1 MRGIR
6 FDMNKDK
13 LAGAGMGA
21 MTIIKRVAVVLA
33 AALAVGCGGGGGSA
47 GVSVFDGPATP
58 GVTPAPVASD
68 LSLALS
74 STSLPNNGSDRVT
87 VTATA
92 VDANRNALAGIP
104 ITISVDNG
112 AVAAVTATTT
122 DAQGVVTGTV
132 GPGADRTNRVITVNA
147 VSGSLSKSATFQI
160 TGSKITSTL
169 LPAVI
174 APGAAGKVDFRLVDV
189 NGNPLVGLPIIVTGV
204 GNVETTA
211 TTGSN
216 GEYSYV
222 YTAPSTSGDLSIRAS
237 AAGVSSAPAVV
248 QVQAVSTIPAV
259 TQIVRSASV
268 SANPNTVPVNTEG
281 TGNLAVVRALFLGD
295 NNAPVKNIRVRFDRD
310 GDVNSIPGSFTSDFN
325 ILYSDANGVV
335 TSTYIPGS
343 RSSPTGGVTIRACW
357 SYSDFP
363 AGTCPNAARTTL
375 TVISE
380 PLSVSIGTNNL
391 IEIGASGLDYVK
403 RYIIQVN
410 DSSGL
415 AKSDVQISP
424 SVDLPRYFK
433 GQWVRTFSSV
443 GPAWDRVE
451 RAQCDNEDLNRNG
464 ISEVYANGWVEDANG
479 SFNLTPGRPALD
491 PRKADVAISFE
502 GSSRTDTKGQ
512 VVIAITYPQ
521 NVASWVEFNILVSA
535 SGVSGTEG
543 RANFKGVLPVNADAI
558 KDTNV
563 VPPFVFSP
571 YGLLSAPYILRNQ
584 DGSSATA
591 APALQI
597 CLKNPLE

>member
-1 MRGIR
+1 MRGTQL
-6 FDMNKDK
+6 DMNKDK

-47 GVSVFDGPATP
+47 GVSVFDGTAVP
-58 GVTPAPVASD
+58 GTTPAPVASD

-74 STSLPNNGSDRVT
+74 STSLPNNGSDRIT
-87 VTATA
+87 ITATA

-104 ITISVDNG
+104 VTISVDNG
-112 AVAAVTATTT
+112 AVAAVSATKTDDQGIVTA
-122 DAQGVVTGTV
+122 TV
-132 GPGADRTNRVITVNA
+132 GPGSDRTNRVITVNA
-147 VSGSLSKSATFQI
+147 VSGSLAKSATFQI
-160 TGSKITSTL
+160 TGSKLTSTL

-204 GNVETTA
+204 GNVETPG

-216 GEYSYV
+216 GDFSYA
-222 YTAPSTSGDLSIRAS
+222 YTAPATSGDLTIRAS
-237 AAGVSSAPAVV
+237 AAGVTSAPAVV
-248 QVQAVSTIPAV
+248 QVQAVSTIPVA

-281 TGNLAVVRALFLGD
+281 AGNLAVVRALFLGD
-295 NNAPVKNIRVRFDRD
+295 NNAAIKNIRVRFDRD

-357 SYSDFP
+357 SYSDF
-363 AGTCPNAARTTL
+363 AVGTCPNAARTTV

-391 IEIGASGLDYVK
+391 IEIGSSGLDYVK
-403 RYIIQVN
+403 RYVIQVN

-415 AKSDVQISP
+415 AKADVQISP

-433 GQWVRTFSSV
+433 GEWVRTNATV
-443 GPAWDRVE
+443 GPAWAKIE

-543 RANFKGVLPVNADAI
+543 RANFKGVLPVLAAAI
-558 KDTNV
+558 ADTNIA
-563 VPPFVFSP
+563 PAFQLSP
-571 YGLLSAPYILRNQ
+571 YGLLASPVTSVNQ
-584 DGSSATA
+584 SGVVGGPGA
-591 APALQI
+591 ALLI
-597 CLKNPLE
+597 CTNPN

>member
-1 MRGIR
+1 
-6 FDMNKDK
+6 
-13 LAGAGMGA
+13 MGA

-295 NNAPVKNIRVRFDRD
+295 NNAPIKNIRVRFDRD

-357 SYSDFP
+357 SYSDF
-363 AGTCPNAARTTL
+363 AVGTCPNAARTTV
-375 TVISE
+375 TIISE

-403 RYIIQVN
+403 RYVVQVN

-415 AKSDVQISP
+415 AKADVQISP

-433 GQWVRTFSSV
+433 GEWVRTFLSV
-443 GPAWDRVE
+443 GPAWAKVE

-464 ISEVYANGWVEDANG
+464 ISEIYSNGWIEDANA

-502 GSSRTDTKGQ
+502 GSSRTDSRGQ

-543 RANFKGVLPVNADAI
+543 RANFKGVLPVLAAAI
-558 KDTNV
+558 ADTNIA
-563 VPPFVFSP
+563 PAFQLSP
-571 YGLLSAPYILRNQ
+571 YGLLASPVTAVNQ
-584 DGSSATA
+584 NGVVGGAGTQ
-591 APALQI
+591 LLI
-597 CLKNPLE
+597 CTNPN

>member
-1 MRGIR
+1 
-6 FDMNKDK
+6 
-13 LAGAGMGA
+13 MGA
-21 MTIIKRVAVVLA
+21 MTIIKRVAMVFA

-47 GVSVFDGPATP
+47 GTSVFDGPATP
-58 GVTPAPVASD
+58 GVTPAPVAAD

-104 ITISVDNG
+104 VTISVDNG
-112 AVAAVTATTT
+112 AVAAVSANRTDASGIVTATV
-122 DAQGVVTGTV
+122 GV
-132 GPGADRTNRVITVNA
+132 GADRTNRVITVNA
-147 VSGSLSKSATFQI
+147 VSGSLGKSATFQI
-160 TGSKITSTL
+160 TGSKFENPTV

-174 APGAAGKVDFRLVDV
+174 APGAPGKVDFRIVDI
-189 NGNPLVGLPIIVTGV
+189 NGNPLVGLPIVVTGV
-204 GNVETTA
+204 GAVETSGM
-211 TTGSN
+211 TGSN
-216 GEYSYV
+216 GDFSYV
-222 YTAPSTSGDLSIRAS
+222 YTAPSTSGDVTIRAS
-237 AAGVSSAPAVV
+237 AGGVSSPPAVV
-248 QVQAVSTIPAV
+248 QVQAVSTIPAANV
-259 TQIVRSASV
+259 TVRSASV
-268 SANPNTVPVNTEG
+268 SANPNAVPVNAEG
-281 TGNLAVVRALFLGD
+281 TGNLVVVRALFLGD

-310 GDVNSIPGSFTSDFN
+310 GDANSIPGSFTSDFN
-325 ILYSDANGVV
+325 LLYSDANGVA

-343 RSSPTGGVTIRACW
+343 RSSPTNGVTIRACW
-357 SYSDFP
+357 GYTDFA

-391 IEIGASGLDYVK
+391 IEIGASGLDYIK
-403 RYIIQVN
+403 RYVVQVN

-415 AKSDVQISP
+415 AKADVQISP

-433 GQWVRTFSSV
+433 GEWVRTFATV
-443 GPAWDRVE
+443 GPAWSKVE

-464 ISEVYANGWVEDANG
+464 ISEVYANGWAEDANG

-502 GSSRTDTKGQ
+502 GSSRTNARGQ

-543 RANFKGVLPVNADAI
+543 RANFKGVLPVLAAAI
-558 KDTNV
+558 ADTNIA
-563 VPPFVFSP
+563 PAFQFSP
-571 YGLLSAPYILRNQ
+571 YGLLASPVTIRNL
-584 DGSSATA
+584 DGSSFVAGSGA
-591 APALQI
+591 ASVSI
-597 CLKNPLE
+597 CTNPN